1 MQEHDDLDTVVNNL
15 TELYRCIEVGS
26 DDPYICGMKQLIV
39 NPLAWVHAER
49 IARAGRAAQ
58 SAEVRPDTAQQLRA
72 EIAALATELQD
83 FNDRRVAAFGR
94 VAEIVAKMR
103 QLSAV

>member
-1 MQEHDDLDTVVNNL
+1 MKGGAMQEHDDLDTVVNNL

-26 DDPYICGMKQLIV
+26 DDPYVCGMKQLIV

-58 SAEVRPDTAQQLRA
+58 SAEVRPDTAQPSDNRPSVP
-72 EIAALATELQD
+72 
-83 FNDRRVAAFGR
+83 NDGLCQACGAPVDESG
-94 VAEIVAKMR
+94 MYPG
-103 QLSAV
+103 SAHVG

>member
-15 TELYRCIEVGS
+15 TELYHRIEVGS

-58 SAEVRPDTAQQLRA
+58 SAEVRPDTAQQLKA
-72 EIAALATELQD
+72 EIAAAVDKFESCDQAHWLPATISL
-83 FNDRRVAAFGR
+83 
-94 VAEIVAKMR
+94 ITKLR